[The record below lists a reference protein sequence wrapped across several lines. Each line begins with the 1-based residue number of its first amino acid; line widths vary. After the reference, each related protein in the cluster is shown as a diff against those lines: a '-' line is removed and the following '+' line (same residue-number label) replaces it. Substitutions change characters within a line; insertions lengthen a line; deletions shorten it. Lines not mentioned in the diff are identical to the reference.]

1 MGIMPYQF
9 EKGLFP
15 TLLEAY
21 FNDGL
26 DDLPPTATVAEALA
40 LPGPAARLR
49 AIWRFGSVPRFLRES
64 NPEDTLVV
72 TPENSFIH
80 SRMFP
85 GPPQPPDFQR
95 TVAERWLG
103 MSVAGSGKQR
113 TFLRND
119 PRDWQ
124 PGATVGHWN
133 GYYGNVELIVAEAVQ
148 RVLEVSLGLD
158 HVDPPTIHTTP
169 DEAKALEDQLAKNVT
184 RVWPIYLFLT
194 CPKPWFEVWI
204 TWQRHSRSFP
214 QFRGQVTVILATP
227 GHDRPVSPSA
237 VDLVADQPQRPDGRP
252 NPYYLHGREDL
263 ADGYDGRYV
272 EPVPGRPRRGS
283 WARTRRRPTAP
294 RACGSSRTRTTTV
307 PSCGAASSR
316 ASASPRSPTLRPGGR
331 GPRRGTYPRSPTIG
345 RQRSRSEATSGSA
358 RRARGSRATPTWSW
372 CSRPGATVGRRS
384 RERAPARR
392 VAPRAAHP

>member
-26 DDLPPTATVAEALA
+26 DDLAPTATVAEALA

-49 AIWRFGSVPRFLRES
+49 AIWRFGSVARYLRDS

-80 SRMFP
+80 SRMFR
-85 GPPQPPDFQR
+85 GPLQPTDFQR
-95 TVAERWLG
+95 IVAERWLG

-113 TFLRND
+113 KFVRND
-119 PRDWQ
+119 PRAWQ

-158 HVDPPTIHTTP
+158 HVDPPWIDITP
-169 DEAKALEDQLAKNVT
+169 DEATALEDQLAENVT

-204 TWQRHSRSFP
+204 TWQRHSRSYP
-214 QFRGQVTVILATP
+214 EFRGQVTVILATP

-237 VDLVADQPQRPDGRP
+237 VDLIADQPQRPDDGRP
-252 NPYYLHGREDL
+252 NAYYLHGREDL
-263 ADGYDGRYV
+263 ADGYEGRYV
-272 EPVPGRPRRGS
+272 EPSAGATP
-283 WARTRRRPTAP
+283 ARIVGADPSKSYGPQGMWVVTHENHDSAIVW
-294 RACGSSRTRTTTV
+294 SSFFEGIGFAKD
-307 PSCGAASSR
+307 PNFS
-316 ASASPRSPTLRPGGR
+316 PGG
-331 GPRRGTYPRSPTIG
+331 
-345 RQRSRSEATSGSA
+345 
-358 RRARGSRATPTWSW
+358 
-372 CSRPGATVGRRS
+372 SRPEAWDLPPIANYRPSTIEERSDVRISPKSQGLTGYADVVVVQPAGRDGGVTQ
-384 RERAPARR
+384 P
-392 VAPRAAHP
+392 

>member
-26 DDLPPTATVAEALA
+26 DDLAPTATVAEALA
-40 LPGPAARLR
+40 LSGPGARLR
-49 AIWRFGSVPRFLRES
+49 AIWRFGSVARFLRES

-85 GPPQPPDFQR
+85 GAPQPPDFQR
-95 TVAERWLG
+95 IVAERWLG

-113 TFLRND
+113 TFVRND
-119 PRDWQ
+119 PRAWH

-158 HVDPPTIHTTP
+158 HVDPPRIDITR
-169 DEAKALEDQLAKNVT
+169 DEAKALEDQLAKQVT

-272 EPVPGRPRRGS
+272 EPS
-283 WARTRRRPTAP
+283 
-294 RACGSSRTRTTTV
+294 
-307 PSCGAASSR
+307 
-316 ASASPRSPTLRPGGR
+316 
-331 GPRRGTYPRSPTIG
+331 
-345 RQRSRSEATSGSA
+345 
-358 RRARGSRATPTWSW
+358 SRATPARIVGADPTTSDGPQGMWVVTHENHDSAIVWSSFFEGIGFAKVPNFAPGG
-372 CSRPGATVGRRS
+372 SRPEAWDLPPIANYRPSTIEERSDVGISPKSQGLTGYADVVVVQPAGRDGGATQ
-384 RERAPARR
+384 P
-392 VAPRAAHP
+392 